1 LARQQHVTNR
11 KDRTMTDIPRYGAQH
26 HDGDFTASGSGD
38 TRFAAGDSIA
48 DLLQGVIGNV
58 QGIIRSEV
66 RLAKAEVREEATSA
80 GKAAGMLAVGAVLGA
95 YAVGLLLLTIVYA
108 LNGPLPDW
116 LAALIV
122 FAVVAIAA
130 AVLAKIGLDRIKQV
144 SPKPEQTIDSIKE
157 DVQWVKQQTR

>member
-1 LARQQHVTNR
+1 
-11 KDRTMTDIPRYGAQH
+11 MTDTPRYGAQH
-26 HDGDFTASGSGD
+26 HGDDFTTSGSAD
-38 TRFAAGDSIA
+38 TRFAASGSIA
-48 DLLQGVIGNV
+48 ELLQGVIGNV

-66 RLAKAEVREEATSA
+66 RLAKAEVREEAMSA

-95 YAVGLLLLTIVYA
+95 YAVGLLLLTVVYA

-130 AVLAKIGLDRIKQV
+130 AVLAKLGLDRIKQV

>member
-1 LARQQHVTNR
+1 
-11 KDRTMTDIPRYGAQH
+11 MTDAPRYGAQH
-26 HDGDFTASGSGD
+26 HADDITASGSSD
-38 TRFAAGDSIA
+38 TNFAGSGSIA
-48 DLLQGVIGNV
+48 ELLQGVIGNV

-66 RLAKAEVREEATSA
+66 RLAKAEVREEAMSA
-80 GKAAGMLAVGAVLGA
+80 GKAAGMLAVGAVLGI

>member
-1 LARQQHVTNR
+1 
-11 KDRTMTDIPRYGAQH
+11 MTDTPRYGAQH
-26 HDGDFTASGSGD
+26 HGDDFTTSGSADARFAASGS
-38 TRFAAGDSIA
+38 IA
-48 DLLQGVIGNV
+48 ELLQGVIGNV

-66 RLAKAEVREEATSA
+66 RLAKAEVREEAMSA

-95 YAVGLLLLTIVYA
+95 YAVGLLLLTVVYA

-130 AVLAKIGLDRIKQV
+130 AVLAKLGLDRIKQV

>member
-1 LARQQHVTNR
+1 
-11 KDRTMTDIPRYGAQH
+11 
-26 HDGDFTASGSGD
+26 
-38 TRFAAGDSIA
+38 
-48 DLLQGVIGNV
+48 
-58 QGIIRSEV
+58 V

>member
-1 LARQQHVTNR
+1 
-11 KDRTMTDIPRYGAQH
+11 MTDIPRYGAH
-26 HDGDFTASGSGD
+26 RPDDDYPPGGMEA
-38 TRFAAGDSIA
+38 RYPAGGGSIA
-48 DLLQGVIGNV
+48 DLLQGIVGNV

-66 RLAKAEVREEATSA
+66 RLAKAEVREEAMSA

-95 YAVGLLLLTIVYA
+95 YAVGLLLLTVVYA

>member
-1 LARQQHVTNR
+1 
-11 KDRTMTDIPRYGAQH
+11 MTDIPRYGAH
-26 HDGDFTASGSGD
+26 RPDDDYPPGGMEA
-38 TRFAAGDSIA
+38 RYPAGGGSIA
-48 DLLQGVIGNV
+48 DLLQGIVGNV

-66 RLAKAEVREEATSA
+66 RLAKTEIREDVTTA
-80 GKAAGMLAVGAVLGA
+80 GRAAGMLAVGAVLGV
-95 YAVGLLLLTIVYA
+95 YAVGLLLLTIIYA

-130 AVLAKIGLDRIKQV
+130 AVLVKVGLDRIKQV
-144 SPKPEQTIDSIKE
+144 TPKPEQTIDSIKE

>member
-1 LARQQHVTNR
+1 
-11 KDRTMTDIPRYGAQH
+11 MTDAPRYGAQH
-26 HDGDFTASGSGD
+26 HADDFSASGPGD
-38 TRFAAGDSIA
+38 TRFAGSGSIA
-48 DLLQGVIGNV
+48 ELLQGVIGNV

-66 RLAKAEVREEATSA
+66 RLAKAEVREEAMSA

-95 YAVGLLLLTIVYA
+95 YAVGLLLLTVVYA

>member
-1 LARQQHVTNR
+1 
-11 KDRTMTDIPRYGAQH
+11 MTDIPRYGAH
-26 HDGDFTASGSGD
+26 RPDDEYPPGGVEARYPAGGSGS
-38 TRFAAGDSIA
+38 IA
-48 DLLQGVIGNV
+48 ELLQGIVGNV

-66 RLAKAEVREEATSA
+66 RLAKTEIREDVTTA
-80 GKAAGMLAVGAVLGA
+80 GRAAGMLAVGAVLGI
-95 YAVGLLLLTIVYA
+95 YAVGLLLLTIIYA

-130 AVLAKIGLDRIKQV
+130 AVLVKVGLDRIKTV
-144 SPKPEQTIDSIKE
+144 TPKPEQTIDSIKE

>member
-1 LARQQHVTNR
+1 
-11 KDRTMTDIPRYGAQH
+11 MTDIPRYGAH
-26 HDGDFTASGSGD
+26 RPDDDFPPSGMEARYPSG
-38 TRFAAGDSIA
+38 GGSIA
-48 DLLQGVIGNV
+48 ELLQGIVGNV

-66 RLAKAEVREEATSA
+66 RLAKTEIREDVTTA
-80 GKAAGMLAVGAVLGA
+80 GRAAGMLAVGAVLGI
-95 YAVGLLLLTIVYA
+95 YAVGLLLLTIIYA

-130 AVLAKIGLDRIKQV
+130 AVLVKLGLDRIKNV
-144 SPKPEQTIDSIKE
+144 TPKPEQTIDSIKE

>member
-1 LARQQHVTNR
+1 
-11 KDRTMTDIPRYGAQH
+11 MTDSPRYGAQH
-26 HDGDFTASGSGD
+26 HGDDFTASGAGD
-38 TRFAAGDSIA
+38 TRFATSGSIA
-48 DLLQGVIGNV
+48 ELLQGVIGNV

-66 RLAKAEVREEATSA
+66 RLAKAEVREEAMSA

-95 YAVGLLLLTIVYA
+95 YAVGLLLLTVVYA

>member
-1 LARQQHVTNR
+1 
-11 KDRTMTDIPRYGAQH
+11 MTDIPRYGAQH
-26 HDGDFTASGSGD
+26 RGDDVTASGSGD

>member
-1 LARQQHVTNR
+1 
-11 KDRTMTDIPRYGAQH
+11 MTDIPRYGAQH
-26 HDGDFTASGSGD
+26 HGDDFTSSGAGD
-38 TRFAAGDSIA
+38 TRFAANGSIA
-48 DLLQGVIGNV
+48 ELLQGVIGNV

-66 RLAKAEVREEATSA
+66 RLAKAEVREEAMSA